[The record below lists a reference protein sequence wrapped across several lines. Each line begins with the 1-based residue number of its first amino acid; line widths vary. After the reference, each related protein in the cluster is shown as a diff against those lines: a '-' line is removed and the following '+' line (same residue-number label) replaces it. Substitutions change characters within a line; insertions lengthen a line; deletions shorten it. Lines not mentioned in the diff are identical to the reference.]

1 VRFDRAW
8 FETLAPALA
17 ADPLYAHVSRHL
29 SARLLFDVEGRA
41 ALVRLEG
48 GRVAAVQAPPPLMAP
63 WDFAIRGDESA
74 WDDLLALVPPP
85 CCQSMFALAKAG
97 RMRLE
102 GNWLVLMQNL
112 WAVTCL
118 LAAMRAH
125 GAGAPRAAT

>member
-8 FETLAPALA
+8 FEALAPVLA
-17 ADPLYAHVSRHL
+17 ADPLYARSSGHL
-29 SARLLFDVEGRA
+29 TARLLFETDEQA

-48 GRVAAVQAPPPLMAP
+48 GRIAAVDAPPPLMAA
-63 WDFAIRGDESA
+63 WDFAIRGDEAA

-85 CCQSMFALAKAG
+85 RCQSVFALARAG

-118 LAAMRAH
+118 LALLRAH
-125 GAGAPRAAT
+125 DAGTPRAAA

>member
-1 VRFDRAW
+1 MRFDRAW
-8 FETLAPALA
+8 FETLAPVLA
-17 ADPLYAHVSRHL
+17 TDPLYARTSGHL
-29 SARLLFDVEGRA
+29 TARLLFETEGRA

-48 GRVAAVQAPPPLMAP
+48 GRIAAVEAPPPLMAA

-85 CCQSMFALAKAG
+85 RCQSAFALARVG
-97 RMRLE
+97 RMHLE

-118 LAAMRAH
+118 LARMRAH
-125 GAGAPRAAT
+125 DAGTPHAAA